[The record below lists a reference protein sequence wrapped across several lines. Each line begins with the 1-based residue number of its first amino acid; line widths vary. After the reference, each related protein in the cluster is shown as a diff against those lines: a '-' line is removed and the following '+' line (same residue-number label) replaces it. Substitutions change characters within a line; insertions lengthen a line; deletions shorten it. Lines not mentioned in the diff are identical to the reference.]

1 MWVGAAL
8 VLVAMPVKVF
18 GGTGFHYGL
27 ELPVAVPQVDAMVD
41 TALGPAPLKLDAA
54 RAELRLPI
62 PMLPW
67 SLVAVLWIYTA
78 AAATLTLLLLHNVRL
93 IFQRVRDIPRIEN
106 DHARECDESRA
117 VWHHRHASARADRLG
132 DHRQLRLGA
141 HSEPEQHSDQWQHHR
156 LFAQQLRTERPDAED
171 VGHVVGIPTL
181 R

>member
-1 MWVGAAL
+1 VLTVLTRMASFAYYLMWVGAAL

-93 IFQRVRDIPRIEN
+93 IFQRVRE
-106 DHARECDESRA
+106 
-117 VWHHRHASARADRLG
+117 
-132 DHRQLRLGA
+132 GA
-141 HSEPEQHSDQWQHHR
+141 AFGTQNAYR
-156 LFAQQLRTERPDAED
+156 LRTLSVLLFCLAMLHDDTGCSCHSCVSVRR
-171 VGHVVGIPTL
+171 TTS
-181 R
+181 